1 MQIGF
6 LSKPRIFRLK
16 LFFYSINKWPVGQE
30 NSKGKQSGVVVGCAV
45 AICKDIIPIKESK
58 HKDRPC
64 GFRSM
69 LFVLFRMCNL
79 NLITDKIR
87 ILPYQRCAD
96 AAPGECSS
104 FTHVLIVVFFGL
116 SSVPHLQRVLVKY
129 LSCSERRGYIKMGIG
144 YDDLMGTP
152 EGLLVCQSFAILVV
166 FLAEIP
172 QPKGRLGDHEMP

>member
-1 MQIGF
+1 
-6 LSKPRIFRLK
+6 
-16 LFFYSINKWPVGQE
+16 
-30 NSKGKQSGVVVGCAV
+30 
-45 AICKDIIPIKESK
+45 
-58 HKDRPC
+58 
-64 GFRSM
+64 M